1 MGDRDTG
8 DAEQTLH
15 PGFLGNERLTD
26 SLLGNP
32 KQRVG
37 CIQFFFCGGE
47 VYVSLSFPFW
57 SSPSLLE
64 HGLGKKSPLVYICV
78 WVPGASTGVKTQ
90 TISNKLKVAANSLT
104 FFPFKRRDLCASP

>member
-37 CIQFFFCGGE
+37 CIQFFGVC
-47 VYVSLSFPFW
+47 VCVSLSFSFW

-64 HGLGKKSPLVYICV
+64 HGLGEKSPPVYVCV
-78 WVPGASTGVKTQ
+78 CVPGASTGVKTQ
-90 TISNKLKVAANSLT
+90 TICNKLKVAANSLT